1 MKTNREK
8 SEVIVKKMEKEIEDY
23 KIKNK
28 IKGKLTDEQI
38 YDLAMKDF
46 FKIG

>member
-8 SEVIVKKMEKEIEDY
+8 AIAIVIKVAKEIEEY
-23 KIKNK
+23 KIKNN

-38 YDLAMKDF
+38 HDLAMKDLL
-46 FKIG
+46 K